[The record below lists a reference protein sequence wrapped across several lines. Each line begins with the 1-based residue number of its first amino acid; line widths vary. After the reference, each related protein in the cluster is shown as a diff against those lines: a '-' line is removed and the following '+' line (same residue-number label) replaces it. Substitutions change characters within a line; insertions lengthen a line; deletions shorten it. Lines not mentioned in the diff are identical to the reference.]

1 MPRLTRAILMIVPL
15 ALLMVLAASACE
27 EASPPASSP
36 AQGSVAGAR
45 ISVVD
50 SDTVDFGQVP
60 LDTMVRHT
68 FNIQNVGSE
77 TLTLR
82 NVSVKVVEGC

>member
-1 MPRLTRAILMIVPL
+1 MPRLTRAFLVIVPL
-15 ALLMVLAASACE
+15 ALLLALGAAACE
-27 EASPPASSP
+27 EESPPASSP

-50 SDTVDFGQVP
+50 TDTVDFGQVP
-60 LDTMVRHT
+60 LDKEVRYA
-68 FNIQNVGSE
+68 FKIENVGSE

-82 NVSVKVVEGC
+82 NVSIKVVEGC

>member
-1 MPRLTRAILMIVPL
+1 MPRWIRALSVVVPL
-15 ALLMVLAASACE
+15 ALVIILATAACE
-27 EASPPASSP
+27 NQSPPASSP

-45 ISVVD
+45 ISVD
-50 SDTVDFGQVP
+50 SDTKDFGQVA
-60 LDTMVRHT
+60 LDKEVRHS
-68 FNIQNVGSE
+68 FNVTNAGSE